1 MRGGKGAVPLF
12 PHQKGGLNLQAD
24 NVKVVCLGD
33 SITWGFPYGP
43 EHSWVQMLNDTIPG
57 QFINQG
63 INGNTTSDMLRRFDR
78 AVTPNN
84 PTHIIIM
91 GGINDVFCQES
102 YDRITFNLQTMA
114 EKARNAGIKVIL
126 GTPTAVDDP
135 HIEILLGR
143 IRAWIKDYGRENDLK
158 IIDFA
163 AAFFDSSGRVRS
175 ELLLADGGHPTR
187 QGYEAIFAQI
197 DFKVFE

>member
-1 MRGGKGAVPLF
+1 
-12 PHQKGGLNLQAD
+12 
-24 NVKVVCLGD
+24 
-33 SITWGFPYGP
+33 
-43 EHSWVQMLNDTIPG
+43 MLSDTIPG

-63 INGNTTSDMLRRFDR
+63 INGNTTSDMLYRFDR
-78 AVTPNN
+78 AVIPNN

-102 YDRITFNLQTMA
+102 YDRITLNLKTMA
-114 EKARNAGIKVIL
+114 EKAQDAGIKVIM

-135 HIEILLGR
+135 QIERLLER
-143 IRAWIKDYGRENDLK
+143 IRSWIKDYGRINNIA

-163 AAFFDSSGRVRS
+163 AAFFDNSGNVKS

-197 DFKVFE
+197 DYSVFA

>member
-1 MRGGKGAVPLF
+1 LK
-12 PHQKGGLNLQAD
+12 AD
-24 NVKVVCLGD
+24 NIKVVCLGD
-33 SITWGFPYGP
+33 SITWGFPFGP
-43 EHSWVQMLNDTIPG
+43 EYSWVQMLNDTIAG
-57 QFINQG
+57 KFINQG

-78 AVTPNN
+78 AVIPNN
-84 PTHIIIM
+84 PTHVIIM

-102 YDRITFNLQTMA
+102 YDRITLNLKTMA
-114 EKARNAGIKVIL
+114 EKARNANIKVIM

-135 HIEILLGR
+135 QIEILLGR
-143 IRAWIKDYGRENDLK
+143 IRSWIKDYGRENSID

-163 AAFFDSSGRVRS
+163 AAFFDRSGNVRS

-197 DFKVFE
+197 DLKVFR